1 MHERGLNVQ
10 EGVDA
15 AGALWKAGFQRF
27 EDILHNLP
35 SWGEEVDRLVAI
47 YVQGLQNHIVSL
59 LHWSFYTERYF
70 GKEGP
75 QIKKDRIVR
84 FCPTKAI

>member
-1 MHERGLNVQ
+1 MHERGLDVQ

-27 EDILHNLP
+27 EDILYNLP

-47 YVQGLQNHIVSL
+47 YV
-59 LHWSFYTERYF
+59 
-70 GKEGP
+70 
-75 QIKKDRIVR
+75 
-84 FCPTKAI
+84 